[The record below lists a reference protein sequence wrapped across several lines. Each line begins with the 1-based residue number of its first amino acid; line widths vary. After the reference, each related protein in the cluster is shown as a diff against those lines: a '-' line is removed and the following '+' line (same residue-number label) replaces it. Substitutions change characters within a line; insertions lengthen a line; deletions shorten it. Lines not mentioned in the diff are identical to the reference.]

1 MLKLS
6 YLVIKCLLS
15 FKRCEWEFSSA
26 TKQLFHTMTIKV
38 NMILPTPQNILFFNL
53 LKPFPEVKGQL
64 RGQADSWTGPVLV
77 SVNGEL
83 YAEKPST
90 PTYLWTRSEPSR
102 STAAPYTSGQDT
114 SASGSKP
121 AQSPRDNLRRGGGD
135 GLLRRSQRKWRT
147 PNSAESSTSVRP
159 RCRGPQP
166 IWCCP
171 QVPAPSPEHT
181 AQDSCNPLLGYF
193 WRTCVNSSSHGR
205 NSPRSFLLLLE

>member
-1 MLKLS
+1 MLRLS

-15 FKRCEWEFSSA
+15 SKRCEWEFSSA
-26 TKQLFHTMTIKV
+26 PKQLFHTMTIKV
-38 NMILPTPQNILFFNL
+38 IMILPTPQNILFFNL

-64 RGQADSWTGPVLV
+64 RGQADSWTRPVLV

-121 AQSPRDNLRRGGGD
+121 AQSPRDNLRRGETLYCGGVGGSEEPPD
-135 GLLRRSQRKWRT
+135 
-147 PNSAESSTSVRP
+147 SAESSTSVRP

-181 AQDSCNPLLGYF
+181 EHSSNPLLGYF